1 MVKYL
6 KVKVKVKNLGSI
18 EIVNVIVNTFIIYIH
33 NHNQTV
39 FLSHKLLTIEPI
51 PVFSVKT
58 PWILSIIAQFVAF
71 SFPNILYIYF
81 INISLSSSSKLAT
94 VDEISDS
101 DNVINTFSI
110 ISQLAF

>member
-6 KVKVKVKNLGSI
+6 KSKSKNLDSI
-18 EIVNVIVNTFIIYIH
+18 EIVNVIVNTFIIYIR

-58 PWILSIIAQFVAF
+58 P
-71 SFPNILYIYF
+71 
-81 INISLSSSSKLAT
+81 
-94 VDEISDS
+94 
-101 DNVINTFSI
+101 
-110 ISQLAF
+110 

>member
-6 KVKVKVKNLGSI
+6 KSKSKNLDSI
-18 EIVNVIVNTFIIYIH
+18 EIVIVNTFIIYIH

-58 PWILSIIAQFVAF
+58 P
-71 SFPNILYIYF
+71 
-81 INISLSSSSKLAT
+81 
-94 VDEISDS
+94 
-101 DNVINTFSI
+101 
-110 ISQLAF
+110 